1 MLRILFDDVQ
11 APGVTDLLSLCAAPS
26 LEGAATLLLG
36 APKGKGAIGRGVQ
49 GGIEEAMQGL
59 MDNAAALLLELLP
72 AHVVPHIT
80 EVDGT
85 IFPEFGL
92 WLTDRRGNF
101 AAVFAGEEA
110 LIGTGL
116 EFARMFSLLVQRR
129 ARQMA
134 DDPGAPA
141 AARYNAAIVARPR
154 LAVVR

>member
-1 MLRILFDDVQ
+1 MLRILYDDVQ
-11 APGVTDLLSLCAAPS
+11 APGVADLLALCAAPS
-26 LEGAATLLLG
+26 LESAATLLLS

-49 GGIEEAMQGL
+49 AGIEEAMQGL
-59 MDNAAALLLELLP
+59 MDNAAAKLLEQMP
-72 AHVVPHIT
+72 AHVVPLIT

-92 WLTDRRGNF
+92 WLTDRQGNF
-101 AAVFAGEEA
+101 AAVFAEEEA

-116 EFARMFSLLVQRR
+116 EFAQMFSLLVQRR
-129 ARQMA
+129 ARQLA

-141 AARYNAAIVARPR
+141 AARYGAAVVARPR